1 MKIYVVVATTR
12 IKPMTSKLL
21 FQISTTILSLTSS
34 YAVAIDFAKVI
45 DQRWFMIENDA
56 SEIALSAKLMVER

>member
-1 MKIYVVVATTR
+1 
-12 IKPMTSKLL
+12 MTSKLL

-45 DQRWFMIENDA
+45 DQCWFMIENDA